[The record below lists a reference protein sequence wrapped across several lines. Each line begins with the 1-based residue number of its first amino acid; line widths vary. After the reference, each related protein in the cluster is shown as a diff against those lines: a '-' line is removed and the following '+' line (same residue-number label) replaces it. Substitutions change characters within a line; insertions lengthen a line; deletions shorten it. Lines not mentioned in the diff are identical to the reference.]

1 MNDDDV
7 PYILFTHYLTMRME
21 DAELADLNVESLY
34 DLIEEKGVSLEK
46 FRDEFAVSI
55 APSDVED
62 RLTQIKEHL
71 Y

>member
-1 MNDDDV
+1 
-7 PYILFTHYLTMRME
+7 ME